1 MFSCELRS
9 FSRGSTRIFK
19 SVDGTA
25 ANCDEILTDAW
36 YHFRGED
43 FLISFRSF
51 KSNPFGAVI
60 DWNQGIMFG
69 LASQNVS
76 WLTIQFLDTKESDVD
91 GMELIKAS
99 SSNIHPWIFLQ
110 NCKNI
115 GALGDKS
122 VFFSDP
128 MLCNEI
134 KIKGNN
140 IWLIPSLK
148 KALVK
153 YIEPTAEESK
163 AGVEPSEVVK
173 PLVNC
178 PPG

>member
-1 MFSCELRS
+1 MWSQSSLCKHMFSCELRS

-36 YHFRGED
+36 YHFQGED

-76 WLTIQFLDTKESDVD
+76 WLTMQFLDTKESDVD

-115 GALGDKS
+115 GALEIS
-122 VFFSDP
+122 RLFSWIQCYV
-128 MLCNEI
+128 MKKKTRL
-134 KIKGNN
+134 KIRPKMR
-140 IWLIPSLK
+140 
-148 KALVK
+148 
-153 YIEPTAEESK
+153 
-163 AGVEPSEVVK
+163 
-173 PLVNC
+173 
-178 PPG
+178 